1 MKYPRSARNFTMLA
15 AAMLAAAGAQAATVF
30 TGDKVQGVA
39 VISQLDVSD
48 LAPGKT
54 HRFMFQGVE
63 MGTGQHW
70 YVPVMVAKGAN
81 SGKRLLL
88 VSGVHGDELNPIRV
102 VQKVFA
108 DLDATKLSGSVI
120 GIIGPSRP
128 GVEHVTRMWP
138 VSNLGVN
145 LINPNRTWPG
155 NEAGNTVERHSW
167 LVMNRLIKGNADI
180 GVDIHTGG
188 NGIDFAL
195 FAFANWK
202 DAEAQQIAQLFPIDQ
217 ILLEPGFDGTLE
229 YALVRAGIPAITL
242 ELGGPRSFDAQMIAS
257 GTEGAENLLAH
268 YKMLDRPLGQTAK
281 DRQVFVGNKLADL
294 FAVQSGFTEVLVKL
308 NDTVKKGQKVAVQH
322 NAFGDVV
329 HEYFAEVD
337 GRVAI
342 IGTDAIRERGVDIV
356 SILTNSS
363 ECASGNCPY
372 AGDEP

>member
-1 MKYPRSARNFTMLA
+1 MKIQIGLSAVAAFA
-15 AAMLAAAGAQAATVF
+15 AALLLAVGTQAATVF
-30 TGDKVQGVA
+30 TGDKVQGIP
-39 VISQLDVSD
+39 VINQLDVSD
-48 LAPGKT
+48 LENGKT

-63 MGTGQHW
+63 MGTGQYW
-70 YVPVMVAKGAN
+70 YVPVMVAKGVKD
-81 SGKRLLL
+81 GKRLLL

-102 VQKVFA
+102 VQKTFA

-155 NEAGNTVERHSW
+155 NETGNTVERHAW
-167 LVMNRLIKGNADI
+167 LIMNQLIKGNADI

-202 DAEAQQIAQLFPIDQ
+202 DTEAQQIAQLFPIDQ

-229 YALVRAGIPAITL
+229 YALVRAGVPAITL
-242 ELGGPRSFDAQMIAS
+242 ELGGPRSFDATMIAA
-257 GTEGAENLLAH
+257 GTEGVENLLSH
-268 YKMLDRPLGQTAK
+268 YMMLDQPLRQTAK
-281 DRQVFVGNKLADL
+281 DRNVFVGNKLVDY
-294 FAVQSGFTEVLVKL
+294 FAVHSGFTEVLVKL
-308 NDTVKKGQKVAVQH
+308 NDAVTKGQKIAIQR
-322 NAFGDVV
+322 NAFGDVI
-329 HEYFAEVD
+329 HEYVADVD

-342 IGTDAIRERGVDIV
+342 IGTDAIRERGVDVV
-356 SILTNSS
+356 SILARSGECESS
-363 ECASGNCPY
+363 ACPY
-372 AGDEP
+372 EGDEP

>member
-1 MKYPRSARNFTMLA
+1 MKSSISMRAV
-15 AAMLAAAGAQAATVF
+15 AMLAAVLMTAVTAQAATVY

-48 LAPGKT
+48 LEPGKT

-63 MGTGQHW
+63 MGTGQYW
-70 YVPVMVAKGAN
+70 YVPVMVAKGAK

-102 VQKVFA
+102 VQKAFA
-108 DLDATKLSGSVI
+108 DLDASKLSGSVI

-128 GVEHVTRMWP
+128 GVEHVARMWP
-138 VSNLGVN
+138 MSNLGVN

-155 NEAGNTVERHSW
+155 REAGNTVERHSW
-167 LVMNRLIKGNADI
+167 LIMNRLIKGNADI
-180 GVDIHTGG
+180 GIDIHTGG

-195 FAFANWK
+195 FAFANMK
-202 DAEAQQIAQLFPIDQ
+202 DAEAQQLAQLFPIDQ

-242 ELGGPRSFDAQMIAS
+242 ELGGPRSFDAKMVGA
-257 GTEGAENLLAH
+257 GTEGVENLLSH
-268 YKMLDRPLGQTAK
+268 YKILDRPLRQTAK
-281 DRQVFVGNKLADL
+281 DRNVFVGNKLVDL

-308 NDTVKKGQKVAVQH
+308 NDTVKKGQKVAVQR
-322 NAFGDVV
+322 NAFGDVT
-329 HEYFAEVD
+329 HEYFADVD

-342 IGTDAIRERGVDIV
+342 IGTDAIRERGVDVV
-356 SILTNSS
+356 SILANSS
-363 ECASGNCPY
+363 ECASGGCPY
-372 AGDEP
+372 VGDEP

>member
-1 MKYPRSARNFTMLA
+1 MKFRRA
-15 AAMLAAAGAQAATVF
+15 AVATVGATLLTATVAQAETIY
-30 TGDKVQGVA
+30 TGDVVQGKR
-39 VISQLDVSD
+39 VISQLDLDD
-48 LAPGKT
+48 LAPGKKYS
-54 HRFMFQGVE
+54 FYFQGVE
-63 MGTGQHW
+63 MGTGQYW
-70 YVPVMVAKGAN
+70 YVPIVVARGAS

-108 DLDATKLSGSVI
+108 NLDATKLSGSVI

-138 VSNLGVN
+138 MSNLGLN

-155 NEAGNTVERHSW
+155 DEAGNTVERHSW
-167 LVMNRLIKGNADI
+167 LIMNRLIKGNVDI

-202 DAEAQQIAQLFPIDQ
+202 DAEAQQIARLFPIDQ

-242 ELGGPRSFDAQMIAS
+242 ELGGPRGFDAPMIAA
-257 GTEGAENLLAH
+257 GTEGVANLLSH
-268 YKMLDRPLGQTAK
+268 YRMLDRPLGQTATE
-281 DRQVFVGNKLADL
+281 RNVFVGNKLVDY
-294 FAVQSGFTEVLVKL
+294 FAVHSGFTEVLVKL
-308 NDTVKKGQKVAVQH
+308 NDTVQKGQKLAIQYS
-322 NAFGDVV
+322 AFGDVI
-329 HEYFAEVD
+329 HEYVADVD

-342 IGTDAIRERGVDIV
+342 IGTDAIREHGVDVV
-356 SILTNSS
+356 SILASSS
-363 ECASGNCPY
+363 ECATRACPY
-372 AGDEP
+372 NGDEP

>member
-1 MKYPRSARNFTMLA
+1 MKFSIPSSA
-15 AAMLAAAGAQAATVF
+15 AALLVVAATCSVVAQAATVF
-30 TGDKVQGVA
+30 TGDKVQGVE

-281 DRQVFVGNKLADL
+281 DRQVFVGNKLANL

>member
-1 MKYPRSARNFTMLA
+1 MKTCALLL
-15 AAMLAAAGAQAATVF
+15 AMLAAALLGSAAARAATVY

-39 VISQLDVSD
+39 VISQLDVAD
-48 LAPGKT
+48 LVPGKT

-70 YVPVMVAKGAN
+70 DVPVMVAKGAK

-102 VQKVFA
+102 VQKVMA
-108 DLDATKLSGSVI
+108 DLDATKLLGSVI
-120 GIIGPSRP
+120 GVLGPSRS

-138 VSNLGVN
+138 TSNLGVN

-155 NEAGNTVERHSW
+155 RETGNTVERHSW
-167 LVMNRLIKGNADI
+167 PIMNRLIKGNADV
-180 GVDIHTGG
+180 GVNIHTGG

-242 ELGGPRSFDAQMIAS
+242 EIGGPRGFDAKMIAA
-257 GTEGAENLLAH
+257 GVLGAENLMSH

-281 DRQVFVGNKLADL
+281 DRKLFVGNKLVDY
-294 FAVQSGFTEVLVKL
+294 FAVHSGFTEVLVKL
-308 NDTVKKGQKVAVQH
+308 NDTVTKGQKLAVQR
-322 NAFGDVV
+322 NAFGDII
-329 HEYFAEVD
+329 HEYIADVD

-342 IGTDAIRERGVDIV
+342 IGTDAVRERGVDVV
-356 SILTNSS
+356 SILSNSA
-363 ECASGNCPY
+363 ECATVACAY
-372 AGDEP
+372 TGDEP

>member
-1 MKYPRSARNFTMLA
+1 MTIRRGAKIVAAFA
-15 AAMLAAAGAQAATVF
+15 AALLLSGVAQAATVF
-30 TGDKVQGVA
+30 TGDKIQGVP

-48 LAPGKT
+48 LEAGKT

-63 MGTGQHW
+63 MGTGQYW
-70 YVPVMVAKGAN
+70 YVPVMVAKGAQ

-108 DLDATKLSGSVI
+108 DLDAAKLSGSVM

-155 NEAGNTVERHSW
+155 NETGNTVERHSW
-167 LVMNRLIKGNADI
+167 LIMNRLIKGNADI

-195 FAFANWK
+195 FAFVNWK
-202 DAEAQQIAQLFPIDQ
+202 DAEARQVAELFPIDQ

-242 ELGGPRSFDAQMIAS
+242 ELGGPRSFDATMIAA
-257 GTEGAENLLAH
+257 GTEGVENLFAH
-268 YKMLDRPLGQTAK
+268 YKMLDQPLRQTAQ
-281 DRQVFVGNKLADL
+281 DRNVFVGNTLVDH
-294 FAVQSGFTEVLVKL
+294 FAVHSGFTEVLVKL
-308 NDTVKKGQKVAVQH
+308 NDTVKKGQKVAIQRD
-322 NAFGDVV
+322 AFGDVI
-329 HEYFAEVD
+329 HEYVADAD

-342 IGTDAIRERGVDIV
+342 IGTDAIRERGVDVV
-356 SILTNSS
+356 SILANNV
-363 ECASGNCPY
+363 ECESGACPY
-372 AGDEP
+372 QGDEP

>member
-70 YVPVMVAKGAN
+70 YVPVMVAKGAKD
-81 SGKRLLL
+81 GKRLLL